1 MPIRQSV
8 GSGGANLRGDVYY
21 VQFLLCDYR
30 CRNFIPPIKVDGIVG
45 PETIGAIRAAQQD
58 FAGTVD
64 ARIDPKG
71 PTITA
76 LERAHLAGVTDIQFN
91 PEVKQYLKSNVPVN
105 FMLQRVYAVYL
116 NKLRESMGEDSP
128 QKQPPSVS
136 AQV

>member
-8 GSGGANLRGDVYY
+8 GSGGRNLRGDVYY

-30 CRNFIPPIKVDGIVG
+30 CRNFVHPIKVDGIVG

-64 ARIDPKG
+64 GRVDPKG
-71 PTITA
+71 PMITA
-76 LERAHLAGVTDIQFN
+76 LERAHLAGIINIQFN
-91 PEVKQYLKSNVPVN
+91 PDVKEYFKSNVPVN
-105 FMLQRVYAVYL
+105 FMLQRVSAAYL
-116 NKLRESMGEDSP
+116 NRLRESMGEDSP
-128 QKQPPSVS
+128 QKQPPEVS